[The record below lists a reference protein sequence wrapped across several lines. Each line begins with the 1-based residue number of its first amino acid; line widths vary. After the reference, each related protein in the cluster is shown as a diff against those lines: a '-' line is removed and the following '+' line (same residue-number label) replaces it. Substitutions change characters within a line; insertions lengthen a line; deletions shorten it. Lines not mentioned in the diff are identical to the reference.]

1 MHPASRIRSKRQYT
15 HGTVIMSHH
24 RAKKANQAKFSSGH
38 ISYTTEI
45 ADFLGQLYDKEEAV
59 IVRGYEKI
67 RQYKAKRLAN
77 KGLKNPILG
86 EGNPTPRELRIANKK
101 RRPRDTNNIF
111 IADDIDQELE
121 RMNRT
126 TGRLENSNSE
136 DRRHLAESNRAMST
150 SRSSVTSTQ
159 SLDSFRSFK
168 SDNSDVSLSDLVH
181 LERLKKNLEKRLEKV
196 NNKILDKIND
206 VNVESRHRSGRLSRA
221 TIRSARS

>member
-1 MHPASRIRSKRQYT
+1 MAQ
-15 HGTVIMSHH
+15 V
-24 RAKKANQAKFSSGH
+24 Q
-38 ISYTTEI
+38 
-45 ADFLGQLYDKEEAV
+45 
-59 IVRGYEKI
+59 
-67 RQYKAKRLAN
+67 RLAN
-77 KGLKNPILG
+77 KKLNNPILG
-86 EGNPTPRELRIANKK
+86 EGSPTPRELRIANKK

-121 RMNRT
+121 RINRT

-150 SRSSVTSTQ
+150 SRSSVTSTR

>member
-1 MHPASRIRSKRQYT
+1 
-15 HGTVIMSHH
+15 MSHH

-67 RQYKAKRLAN
+67 REYKAKRRTN
-77 KGLKNPILG
+77 NGLKNPILG
-86 EGNPTPRELRIANKK
+86 QGSPTPREVRIANKK

-111 IADDIDQELE
+111 IADDIDQEIQ
-121 RMNRT
+121 RVNNA
-126 TGRLENSNSE
+126 TGRLQNSISGDN
-136 DRRHLAESNRAMST
+136 RHMAESRQAMST
-150 SRSSVTSTQ
+150 SRSSVTSTR

-196 NNKILDKIND
+196 NNKILEKIND
-206 VNVESRHRSGRLSRA
+206 VNAESRHRGGRLSRA
-221 TIRSARS
+221 TVRSARS